1 VARTLRTK
9 GDPGPP
15 WTRYMLFLHERG
27 ASRVGA
33 ATLTRFNPLHDE
45 ARRAQPDAMT
55 SFYDRHIMPRLIRC
69 ACGAKA
75 IQKRRESIVPLA
87 SGRVLE
93 LGCGGGLNFGH
104 YDPARVESVAGID
117 PSAELRAM
125 AERATEKTPV
135 SISVQEGV
143 AEAAPFDDAS
153 FDTVLLT
160 FTLCSVQHPEAVLAE
175 ARRVLRPCSANTAS
189 RRTKACKSGSI
200 AWSRCGRRW
209 PAAVT

>member
-1 VARTLRTK
+1 
-9 GDPGPP
+9 
-15 WTRYMLFLHERG
+15 
-27 ASRVGA
+27 
-33 ATLTRFNPLHDE
+33 
-45 ARRAQPDAMT
+45 MT

-87 SGRVLE
+87 SSRVLE

-104 YDPARVESVAGID
+104 YDPARVESVAGMD

-125 AERATEKTPV
+125 AERAAEKTPV

-160 FTLCSVQHPEAVLAE
+160 FTLCSVQHPDAVLAE
-175 ARRVLRPCSANTAS
+175 ARRVLRPGGRLLFCEHGLAPDEGVQKWQHRVEPVWKKMAGGCHLTRAPGATIAAAGFTIQDP
-189 RRTKACKSGSI
+189 RQGYMKGAPKIAGWVESGV
-200 AWSRCGRRW
+200 AF
-209 PAAVT
+209 AT

>member
-1 VARTLRTK
+1 
-9 GDPGPP
+9 
-15 WTRYMLFLHERG
+15 
-27 ASRVGA
+27 
-33 ATLTRFNPLHDE
+33 
-45 ARRAQPDAMT
+45 MT

-104 YDPARVESVAGID
+104 YDPAKVESVAGID

-125 AERATEKTPV
+125 AQRAAEKTPV

-160 FTLCSVQHPEAVLAE
+160 FTLCSVQQPEAVLAE
-175 ARRVLRPCSANTAS
+175 ARRVLRPGGRLLFCEHGLAPDEGVRKWQ
-189 RRTKACKSGSI
+189 RRIEPVWKKIAGGCHLTRAPGAAIGAAGFTIQDPRQGYMKGAPKIAAWVESGV
-200 AWSRCGRRW
+200 
-209 PAAVT
+209 AVAG